1 MITLGGYANSMAI
14 TQLLNNQSINF
25 DDHMRTKA
33 ISKLKDLHFHKR
45 MNSNNKKYPRAE
57 VKIYLDGRTEWD
69 CRGKNSDK
77 LEKELHQVFDGMSVE
92 ERIKFVYDVG
102 EEVDRF
108 FNGKPTLEEKIE
120 IRNNIVRAFYGPSL
134 KNEAII
140 SSSNFKKI
148 YFSDVSEIKVKIDGK
163 KYRVSFYEK
172 NGKKSITIT
181 DVTDDKK

>member
-1 MITLGGYANSMAI
+1 MAI

-25 DDHMRTKA
+25 DDHTRTKA
-33 ISKLKDLHFHKR
+33 ISKPKDLHFHKR

-57 VKIYLDGRTEWD
+57 VKIYVDGRTEWD

-108 FNGKPTLEEKIE
+108 FDGKPDKKEKEE
-120 IRNNIVRAFYGPSL
+120 IRNNIVRAFYGSSL
-134 KNEAII
+134 KNEHII
-140 SSSNFKKI
+140 VSSNFRKI
-148 YFSDVSEIKVKIDGK
+148 FFSDFSEVKVTIDGK
-163 KYRVSFYEK
+163 KYRISFIERDGRK
-172 NGKKSITIT
+172 RIKIKDITN
-181 DVTDDKK
+181 DKE

>member
-1 MITLGGYANSMAI
+1 MAI

-25 DDHMRTKA
+25 DDHTRTKA

-57 VKIYLDGRTEWD
+57 VKIYVDGRTEWD

-108 FNGKPTLEEKIE
+108 FDGKPDKKEKEE
-120 IRNNIVRAFYGPSL
+120 IRNNIVRAFYGSSL
-134 KNEAII
+134 KTNTSLYLLTLE
-140 SSSNFKKI
+140 K
-148 YFSDVSEIKVKIDGK
+148 YFSRIF
-163 KYRVSFYEK
+163 RRLRLQ
-172 NGKKSITIT
+172 
-181 DVTDDKK
+181 